1 MNGFLPLLKPPGM
14 TSSDAVIAIR
24 RLLPRGTRVG
34 HAGTLDPD
42 AAGVLPVMIGKA
54 TRLFD
59 FLADSRKEY
68 VAEWIPGL
76 ATDTLDIYGK
86 VTAREEAAVSDA
98 DLSAALPEFEGDILQ
113 VPPMV
118 SALKRNG
125 VRLYDLARNGQTFDL
140 PARPV
145 HIDEIRILRRE
156 TDGRAWLRV
165 VCGKGTYIR
174 SLCRDIGNALHISA
188 CMGALIRTRAGGFS
202 IGESCTFEEL
212 PDGTALENHLLPM
225 DRPLCRLARLD
236 IEEEQEKRVRNGNP
250 VSVRLPE
257 ELRGKPLRLY
267 LKDEFC
273 GVGISD
279 GHEVRF
285 LAMLCA

>member
-14 TSSDAVIAIR
+14 TSSEAVIAIR

-42 AAGVLPVMIGKA
+42 AAGVLPLMIGKA

-86 VTAREEAAVSDA
+86 EIAREEATVSDA

-125 VRLYDLARNGQTFDL
+125 VRLYDFARNGQTLEL

-156 TDGRAWLRV
+156 PDGRAWLRV

-174 SLCRDIGNALHISA
+174 SLCRDIGNALHINA
-188 CMGALIRTRAGGFS
+188 CMGALIRTMAGGFA
-202 IGESCTFEEL
+202 IGESCTIEEL
-212 PDGTALENHLLPM
+212 PDRIALESRLLPM

-257 ELRGKPLRLY
+257 ELCGKPLRLY

-279 GHEVRF
+279 GREVRF